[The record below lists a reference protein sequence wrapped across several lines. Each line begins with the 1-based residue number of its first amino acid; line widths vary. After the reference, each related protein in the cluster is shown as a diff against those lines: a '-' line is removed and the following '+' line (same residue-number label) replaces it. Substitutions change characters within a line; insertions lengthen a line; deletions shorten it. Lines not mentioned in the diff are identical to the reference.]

1 MRRVFKRNTGRNMCR
16 MSFLDEEKNI
26 DKLEK
31 VSKRRMISQSQLIR
45 DFIQD
50 GLRGWD
56 CQVTFSPFSVP
67 FFFFLEFYVLEDIWN
82 GSPVD
87 FDSVIYLKD
96 LTDFGITHLLILLC
110 LLLYLKHLQEHLF
123 SGLFSFSPDLK
134 NHELTVL

>member
-56 CQVTFSPFSVP
+56 C
-67 FFFFLEFYVLEDIWN
+67 
-82 GSPVD
+82 
-87 FDSVIYLKD
+87 
-96 LTDFGITHLLILLC
+96 
-110 LLLYLKHLQEHLF
+110 
-123 SGLFSFSPDLK
+123 
-134 NHELTVL
+134 